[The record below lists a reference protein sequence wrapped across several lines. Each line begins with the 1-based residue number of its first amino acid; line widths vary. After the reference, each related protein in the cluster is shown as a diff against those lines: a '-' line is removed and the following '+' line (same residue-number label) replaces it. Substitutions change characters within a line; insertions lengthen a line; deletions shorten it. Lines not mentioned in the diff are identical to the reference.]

1 MLMRMIRG
9 LAERT
14 AALTSR
20 WSRRTVLALT
30 SLVLALPT
38 WFYVPEPVAAAAVA
52 PGTYE
57 SDGAWQAI
65 AWGNALMLWA
75 PAGVLPQYALVCVS
89 PGTSAPSPTGCSPEF
104 PIGSST
110 AAIHHLV
117 GGLAA
122 ATTYTVWE
130 VYDPTKP
137 GSGNS
142 YCMSYGQSSICT
154 SGGSWVTVKLATFQ
168 TAASGSVPIQTL
180 SYNDTF
186 GNGTLTAHA
195 IRFTNGV
202 WIGDVQGRI
211 QTYSWY
217 YRYCVDP
224 AYTTLSFAVH
234 LAGSA
239 NLDAPS
245 TYSSY
250 EGFWFGG
257 LPDGY
262 QESLVENYTAPYCS
276 SSYPM
281 YVFPNGPFAPELDE
295 PNDTLGFANGATQPQ
310 VQVSVTSY
318 ASRPATWYVDQQQ
331 LGPTG
336 QVLSSTSGVW
346 SGVVPQYGQP
356 LYWTTANQ
364 QAGYTYAY
372 RTRVNVDGQWY
383 YGPWE
388 YFPVTDSPRLT
399 SRTTSSLAMQW
410 DAVYRGAPYTVRYR
424 PWGGT
429 WTTAGTTPSPSYS
442 IGGLTPNSR
451 YEVCDQPS
459 MPNGGPAYW
468 WCDDFWTLAAPPAGL
483 ELANLTTTGFTV
495 TWDPNGNP
503 GYTRYQAQVRLAD
516 GAVEQTSDAVPGEDS
531 ANTASFTGLASGVQH
546 QVFVRA
552 ENEEGVWTAW
562 APGPTFVTPT
572 GETNTYTPGGGGT
585 VVGGTGEGGPTLDGG
600 GGIASSTG
608 VAGTVTLNGQAVP
621 TRFTN
626 SATVDVQTL
635 RDDPFV
641 RFSFNGVTWGEWRS
655 NVEGMVVALTLP
667 AGDGQK
673 AVYAQYKALSG
684 ATSQAYG
691 LAFTLDTQAPVVT
704 ASWLGNASVTAGGK
718 QVLVV
723 MAQDNLTALQDLQMK
738 VDVGSVKGTWQPF
751 AGTYLVSFA
760 QSGVN
765 VVTVWVRDQAGNVGR
780 AVLSIYN

>member
-1 MLMRMIRG
+1 MQDRVPNV
-9 LAERT
+9 LAPARRLRRRVVSVM
-14 AALTSR
+14 AAL
-20 WSRRTVLALT
+20 A
-30 SLVLALPT
+30 LALPAWLGASAPT
-38 WFYVPEPVAAAAVA
+38 VFAAVG

-57 SDGAWQAI
+57 SDGVWQAI
-65 AWGNALMLWA
+65 AWGDALMLWA

-89 PGTSAPSPTGCSPEF
+89 PGTSAPRPTGCSPEF

-110 AAIHHLV
+110 SPIHHLV
-117 GGLAA
+117 TGLAA

-154 SGGSWVTVKLATFQ
+154 SGGSWVTVRLATFQ
-168 TAASGSVPIQTL
+168 TAASGSVPLETL
-180 SYNDTF
+180 SYNDGTR
-186 GNGTLTAHA
+186 TLTAHA
-195 IRFTNGV
+195 LRFTNGV
-202 WIGDVQGRI
+202 WIGDVNGQI
-211 QTYSWY
+211 DEYLWY
-217 YRYCVDP
+217 YRYCSGPTYV
-224 AYTTLSFAVH
+224 TLSFAVH
-234 LAGSA
+234 LTGSA
-239 NLDAPS
+239 DLDAPS
-245 TYSSY
+245 AYSSY

-257 LPDGY
+257 LPDNY
-262 QESLVENYTAPYCS
+262 RESLVERHTTPYCS
-276 SSYPM
+276 SSYPA
-281 YVFPNGPFAPELDE
+281 YVYPKGPFTPELDE
-295 PNDTLGFANGATQPQ
+295 PNDTIGFASGAAQPQ
-310 VQVSVTSY
+310 VRVSVTSY
-318 ASRPATWYVDQQQ
+318 ASHSATWYVDQQQ
-331 LGPTG
+331 LGPSG

-364 QAGYTYAY
+364 QPGYTYAY
-372 RTRVNVDGQWY
+372 ATRVNVDGQWY

-399 SRTTSSLAMQW
+399 SRTTSSLAVQW
-410 DAVYRGAPYTVRYR
+410 DAVYLGAPYTVRYR
-424 PWGGT
+424 PWGGA
-429 WTTAGTTPSPSYS
+429 WTTAGTTSTPSYS
-442 IGGLTPNSR
+442 IAGLTPNSR

-483 ELANLTTTGFTV
+483 EIANLTTTGFTV

-503 GYTRYQAQVRLAD
+503 GYTRYQAQVRLSD
-516 GAVEQTSDAVPGEDS
+516 GTVEQTTDATPGEDS
-531 ANTASFTGLASGVQH
+531 ANTASFTGLASGVQY

-562 APGPTFVTPT
+562 VPGPTFVTPT
-572 GETNTYTPGGGGT
+572 GETNTFTPGGGGT

-608 VAGTVTLNGQAVP
+608 VAGTVTLNGQGIP

-641 RFSFNGVTWGEWRS
+641 RFSFDGVTWGEWWS
-655 NVEGMVVALTLP
+655 NVKGMVVAVTLP

-684 ATSQAYG
+684 ATSQVYG
-691 LAFTLDTQAPVVT
+691 LGFTLDTQAPVVA

-718 QVLVV
+718 ATLVLS
-723 MAQDNLTALQDLQMK
+723 ASDNLSPPDALQ
-738 VDVGSVKGTWQPF
+738 VRVVVNGAAGPWQPF
-751 AGTYLVSFA
+751 SDAVPVTFTR
-760 QSGVN
+760 SGVN
-765 VVTVWVRDQAGNVGR
+765 LVTVQVRDQAGNVASR
-780 AVLSIYN
+780 SLSIYN